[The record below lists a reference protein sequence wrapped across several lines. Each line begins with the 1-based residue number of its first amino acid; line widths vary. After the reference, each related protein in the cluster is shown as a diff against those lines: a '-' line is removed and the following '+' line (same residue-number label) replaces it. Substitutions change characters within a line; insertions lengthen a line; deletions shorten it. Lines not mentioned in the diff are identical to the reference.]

1 VTLSY
6 RLVFALLLGLAA
18 QAVVA
23 ESALAYPDKPLRI
36 IVPFPPGG
44 FNDTLGRFVAQHLQE
59 TWGQPAVVDN
69 RPGGATVI
77 GTEAVAKAA
86 PDGHTLLVVAFPF
99 AVVPSLYTKLPYD
112 TAKDFA
118 PVIFAGQTPNL
129 LVVNPALPINSVK
142 DLIATAKATPGKLS
156 YGSTGPGSSNNL
168 SMVLFMQMAG
178 APMTHVPYKGSAPMV
193 SDLLGKHIDVAFDNT
208 PNVLPHVKSGGL
220 RALGTSGATRSALTP
235 DVPTVAEAGVP
246 GYDVGVWFGLVAPVA
261 TPKDVIEKLNAE
273 LNRMLAL
280 PSMKQRFL
288 EQGVEPVGGPPER
301 FGTHVLAQIDK
312 WAKVVKDAGIKPE

>member
-1 VTLSY
+1 MTLWY

-18 QAVVA
+18 QAVAA

-129 LVVNPALPINSVK
+129 LVVNPALPIHSVK

-261 TPKDVIEKLNAE
+261 TPKDVVEKLNAE

-301 FGTHVLAQIDK
+301 FGTHVLTQIDK
-312 WAKVVKDAGIKPE
+312 WAKVVKEAGIKPE